1 MLQPNLF
8 RTSAFRLTWLYMVLF
23 GASVL
28 VLLGFIYLSTVSVIE
43 RQTMETVEAEVRGL
57 DEQYRQHGVAGLV
70 NLIRQRS
77 ENARDSIYLLTD
89 PQLQPLAGNLP
100 AWPVPA
106 DQDGPWIGLVVG
118 RRENSE
124 TVTFPARA
132 RIFTLAGGFHLLV
145 GRDNFDRV
153 RFQTIVVD
161 ALTWSLAAA
170 AALGLL
176 GGVILSRRM
185 LKRVDRVS
193 RTARQIVAGDLSQR
207 IDKTGSDDE
216 FDRLADSLN
225 GMLEQIERLMTG
237 MRLATDS
244 LAHDLR
250 SPLTRLRGRIELAL
264 RKSPD
269 PVGDREA
276 LSDVLAQADAA
287 LLMFDSLLKIATA
300 EAGIPRDDLVPVDL
314 AAIARGAAELYEPLA
329 EEKEIDLTCTAEGE
343 VMVHGQPELLAQA
356 LTNLLDNAVK
366 YTPKGGRIA
375 VTVVMTDQGPVMSV
389 ADTGPGIAVENRE
402 RVLERFVRLEECR
415 STPGAG
421 LGLSLVAAVAKLH
434 DATLT
439 LEDNEPGLVL
449 SMRFPPKTSQTK
461 DTRSI
466 GAVTEGLHVG

>member
-8 RTSAFRLTWLYMVLF
+8 RTSAFRLTWLYMMLF

-43 RQTMETVEAEVRGL
+43 QQTMETVEAELRGL
-57 DEQYRQHGVAGLV
+57 DEQYRQHGIAGLV

-89 PQLQPLAGNLP
+89 PELKPLAGNLP
-100 AWPVPA
+100 AWPVPP
-106 DQDGPWIGLVVG
+106 DQTGPWVGLVVG
-118 RRENSE
+118 RRDNNEV
-124 TVTFPARA
+124 VTFPARA

-176 GGVILSRRM
+176 GGLILSRRM
-185 LKRVDRVS
+185 LKRVDQVS

-207 IDKTGSDDE
+207 IATTGSDDE

-225 GMLEQIERLMTG
+225 SMLDQIERLMTG
-237 MRLATDS
+237 MRLATDA

-264 RKSPD
+264 RQPPD
-269 PVGDREA
+269 PAGDREA
-276 LSDVLAQADAA
+276 LADVLAQADSA
-287 LLMFDSLLKIATA
+287 LVTFESLLKIAMA
-300 EAGIPRDDLVPVDL
+300 EAGIPRNDLVPVDL
-314 AAIARGAAELYEPLA
+314 AAIARDAAELYEPLA
-329 EEKEIDLTCTAEGE
+329 EEKQIGLTCNADSG
-343 VMVHGQPELLAQA
+343 VLVQGQPELLAQA

-366 YTPKGGRIA
+366 YTPAGGLISVN
-375 VTVVMTDQGPVMSV
+375 VTVAGQGPVVTV
-389 ADTGPGIAVENRE
+389 ADTGPGISEENRS

-434 DATLT
+434 DATVT
-439 LEDNEPGLVL
+439 LGDNEPGLMI
-449 SMRFPPKTSQTK
+449 SMRFPQPPPEP
-461 DTRSI
+461 DAERDRRV
-466 GAVTEGLHVG
+466 VTEA

>member
-8 RTSAFRLTWLYMVLF
+8 RTSAFRLTWLYMMLF

-43 RQTMETVEAEVRGL
+43 RQTMETVEAELRGL
-57 DEQYRQHGVAGLV
+57 DEQYRQHGIAGLV

-89 PQLQPLAGNLP
+89 PELKPLAGNLP
-100 AWPVPA
+100 TWPVPA
-106 DQDGPWIGLVVG
+106 DQTGPWVGLVVA
-118 RRENSE
+118 RRDNNEV
-124 TVTFPARA
+124 VTFPARA

-153 RFQTIVVD
+153 LFQTIVVD

-176 GGVILSRRM
+176 GGLILSRRM
-185 LKRVDRVS
+185 LKRVDQVS
-193 RTARQIVAGDLSQR
+193 RTARRIVAGDLSQR
-207 IDKTGSDDE
+207 IATTGSDDE

-225 GMLEQIERLMTG
+225 SMLDQIERLMTG
-237 MRLATDS
+237 MRLATDA

-264 RKSPD
+264 RQSPD
-269 PVGDREA
+269 PAGDREA
-276 LSDVLAQADAA
+276 LADVLAQADAA
-287 LLMFDSLLKIATA
+287 LVTFESLLKIAMA
-300 EAGIPRDDLVPVDL
+300 EAGIPRNDLVPVDL
-314 AAIARGAAELYEPLA
+314 AAIARDAAELYEPLA
-329 EEKEIDLTCTAEGE
+329 EEKQIDLTCNADTG
-343 VMVHGQPELLAQA
+343 VPVQGQPELLAQA

-366 YTPKGGRIA
+366 YTPAGGLISVN
-375 VTVVMTDQGPVMSV
+375 VTVDGQCPVVTV
-389 ADTGPGIAVENRE
+389 ADTGPGISAENRS

-434 DATLT
+434 DATVVLG
-439 LEDNEPGLVL
+439 DNNPGLTI
-449 SMRFPPKTSQTK
+449 SIRFPPPPPKP
-461 DTRSI
+461 DAER
-466 GAVTEGLHVG
+466 GRRVVTEA